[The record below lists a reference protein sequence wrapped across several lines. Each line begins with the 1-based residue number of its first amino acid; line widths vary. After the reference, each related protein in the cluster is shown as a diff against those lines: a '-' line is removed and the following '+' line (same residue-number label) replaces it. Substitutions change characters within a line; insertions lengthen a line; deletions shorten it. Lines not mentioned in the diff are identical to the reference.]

1 MSADVEPAP
10 STATRIEAAVYAENI
25 SLMVGKGNDHKALL
39 RNISLA
45 VPEGAFISIIG
56 ASGCGKSTLLRTLA
70 GIAPITAGR
79 ILLAGHPVETLRHQ
93 LPLAV
98 GYLPQFGAFH
108 GDLTV
113 AEILEFAVAL
123 RLPSSVPRATRDQW
137 SEHVIDL
144 ARIRPFLHQKYRTL
158 SGGQMRRIALAEEL
172 IGDPA
177 FLFLDELT
185 SGLDPY
191 SEHELMV
198 WLQEL
203 AHNLKKTIVLVT
215 HAVSNLR
222 LCDSVILLHD
232 GRLCFQGPFD
242 QLLASHGS
250 ESIEAIYGGYQHASV
265 EGTFVGFDEDRSH
278 ELPTPPA
285 PQALNT
291 APPPGALSHL
301 LTLLHRQNVIIWRD
315 KVTLCLQLALL
326 LLFPALVAIFDT
338 SGPPQ
343 VPTMDLTLQTNP
355 VKMLEDAVSFGNDSA
370 SAATLVSGLAMFQ
383 VILLALMG
391 ANNGARE
398 IAKERD
404 VLEKELRAGLS
415 PWAYV
420 TTKGFLVVGL
430 SLAQAFWM
438 TAFVKMIC
446 HFPGD
451 FTGQFVIFFGTTLAM
466 STTCLAISSASKS
479 PESASLLSILLV
491 GLQLPLSG
499 AVLALPKL
507 LSTLFRPFIAAYWG
521 WSGYLK
527 TLDHANDTEA
537 NKLYDLVNRPTH
549 TYISEFMVC
558 VVVLALHALVCGVVA
573 WIFVARARTRS

>member
-1 MSADVEPAP
+1 MHDEAARAHIPAKM
-10 STATRIEAAVYAENI
+10 EAAVYVENL
-25 SLMVGKGNDHKALL
+25 SLMVGKGRNHKALL

-45 VPEGAFISIIG
+45 IPEGSFISIIG
-56 ASGCGKSTLLRTLA
+56 ASGCGKSTLLKSLA
-70 GIAPITAGR
+70 GIQPVTAGR
-79 ILLAGHPVETLRHQ
+79 VLLAGHPVQTLREQ

-108 GDLTV
+108 GELTI
-113 AEILEFAVAL
+113 AEILNYTMAL
-123 RLPSSVPRATRDQW
+123 RLPASVPKQTREQW

-144 ARIRPFLHQKYRTL
+144 ARIRPFLHQQYRTL

-198 WLQEL
+198 WLKDL
-203 AHNLKKTIVLVT
+203 AHGSNKTVVLVT

-222 LCDSVILLHD
+222 LCDTVVLLHE
-232 GRLCFQGPFD
+232 GRLCFQGSYD
-242 QLLASHGS
+242 ALLQAHGT
-250 ESIEAIYGGYQHASV
+250 ESIEAIYGGYQHASTTG
-265 EGTFVGFDEDRSH
+265 EFGGFDEDRSG
-278 ELPTPPA
+278 ELPLPPD
-285 PQALNT
+285 PHSLNT
-291 APPPGALSHL
+291 APPPGSFSQLF
-301 LTLLHRQNVIIWRD
+301 TLISRQNILIWRD
-315 KVTLCLQLALL
+315 KAQLWLHFILL
-326 LLFPALVAIFDT
+326 ITFPALVAIFAT
-338 SGPPQ
+338 NGLPQ
-343 VPTMDLTLQTNP
+343 VRSMSLDLPRDVIKSLADTIAYMQ
-355 VKMLEDAVSFGNDSA
+355 ESF
-370 SAATLVSGLAMFQ
+370 SAAALVSGLAMFQ

-420 TTKGFLVVGL
+420 TTKGVLVFGL

-438 TAFVKMIC
+438 TWFVKTVC
-446 HFPGD
+446 GFKGD
-451 FTGQFVIFFGTTLAM
+451 FLNQFEILFCTTLAM
-466 STTCLAISSASKS
+466 SVTCLAISSASKS
-479 PESASLLSILLV
+479 PERASLLAIYLV

-499 AVLALPKL
+499 AVLALPEL
-507 LSTLFRPFIAAYWG
+507 VSNICRPFIAAYWG

-527 TLDHANDTEA
+527 TQAA
-537 NKLYDLVNRPTH
+537 YPLYDIVRQSTNTHIAEFSECILVLT
-549 TYISEFMVC
+549 
-558 VVVLALHALVCGVVA
+558 LHAVVCGVFA
-573 WIFVARARTRS
+573 WIFVARNRQR

>member
-1 MSADVEPAP
+1 MD
-10 STATRIEAAVYAENI
+10 AAVFVENL
-25 SLMVGKGNDHKALL
+25 SLVVGKGADHKALL
-39 RNISLA
+39 RNISIA
-45 VPEGAFISIIG
+45 VPEGTFLSIIG
-56 ASGCGKSTLLRTLA
+56 ASGCGKSTLLKA
-70 GIAPITAGR
+70 MSGIQPVSAGR
-79 ILLAGHPVETLRHQ
+79 ILLSGHPVETLRQQ

-113 AEILEFAVAL
+113 AEILNFAVAL
-123 RLPSSVPRATRDQW
+123 RLPSSVPQATKDQW

-198 WLQEL
+198 WLKDL
-203 AHNLKKTIVLVT
+203 AHGSNKTVVLVT

-222 LCDSVILLHD
+222 LCDTVVLLHE
-232 GRLCFQGPFD
+232 GRLCFQGPYE
-242 QLLASHGS
+242 QLLQTHGTDS
-250 ESIEAIYGGYQHASV
+250 IESIYGSYQHASSMG
-265 EGTFVGFDEDRSH
+265 EFIGFDEDRSS
-278 ELPTPPA
+278 ELPPP
-285 PQALNT
+285 PEPHSLNT
-291 APPPGALSHL
+291 APPPGSFSQLF
-301 LTLLHRQNVIIWRD
+301 TLVRRQNILIWRD
-315 KVTLCLQLALL
+315 KAQIWLHLALL
-326 LLFPALVAIFDT
+326 LSFPVLVAIFAT
-338 SGPPQ
+338 NGLPQ
-343 VPTMDLTLQTNP
+343 VRSMSLTIETNP
-355 VKMLEDAVSFGNDSA
+355 LKSMAENLAYMQESF
-370 SAATLVSGLAMFQ
+370 SAAALVSGLSMFQ

-415 PWAYV
+415 PWAYT
-420 TTKGFLVVGL
+420 TTKVFLVIGL

-438 TAFVKMIC
+438 TWFVKTVC
-446 HFPGD
+446 GFKGD
-451 FTGQFVIFFGTTLAM
+451 FLNQFEILFLITLAM
-466 STTCLAISSASKS
+466 SVTCLAISSASKS
-479 PESASLLSILLV
+479 PERASLLAIYLV

-499 AVLALPKL
+499 AVLALPEL
-507 LSTLFRPFIAAYWG
+507 VSNVCRPFIAAYWG

-527 TLDHANDTEA
+527 TLSAFP
-537 NKLYDLVNRPTH
+537 LYDIVRQSTNTH
-549 TYISEFMVC
+549 IADFGVC
-558 VVVLALHALVCGVVA
+558 LIVLSLHAIVCAVVA
-573 WIFVARARTRS
+573 WTFVARSFNRK

>member
-1 MSADVEPAP
+1 VSAEVEPALH
-10 STATRIEAAVYAENI
+10 TTDRTEAAVYAENI

-56 ASGCGKSTLLRTLA
+56 ASGCGKSTLLRALS
-70 GIAPITAGR
+70 GIGPITTGR

-113 AEILEFAVAL
+113 AEILDFAVAL

-198 WLQEL
+198 WLKDL
-203 AHNLKKTIVLVT
+203 AHNHKKTIVLVT

-222 LCDSVILLHD
+222 LCDSVVLLHE
-232 GRLCFQGPFD
+232 GRLCFQGQYD
-242 QLLASHGS
+242 QLLESHGS
-250 ESIEAIYGGYQHASV
+250 ESIEAIYGGYQHASI
-265 EGTFVGFDEDRSH
+265 EGTFVGFDHDRSA
-278 ELPTPPA
+278 ELPAPPD

-291 APPPGALSHL
+291 APPPGAMSQLF
-301 LTLLHRQNVIIWRD
+301 TLLHRQNVIMWRD
-315 KVTLCLQLALL
+315 KVTLWLHLVLL
-326 LLFPALVAIFDT
+326 ITFPALVAIFDLN
-338 SGPPQ
+338 GPPQ
-343 VPTMDLTLQTNP
+343 VRTMDMHLQTD
-355 VKMLEDAVSFGNDSA
+355 VIKMFQDALGYANDSVR
-370 SAATLVSGLAMFQ
+370 AATLVSGLTMFQ

-398 IAKERD
+398 IAKERN

-420 TTKGFLVVGL
+420 TTKGFLVLAL
-430 SLAQAFWM
+430 SMAQAFWM
-438 TAFVKMIC
+438 TWFVKTLC
-446 HFPGD
+446 DFPGS
-451 FTGQFVIFFGTTLAM
+451 FPAQFAAFFGTTLAM
-466 STTCLAISSASKS
+466 SVTCLAISSTLKS

-499 AVLALPKL
+499 AVLALPKAI
-507 LSTLFRPFIAAYWG
+507 SAICQPFIAAYWG

-527 TLDHANDTEA
+527 TLSET
-537 NKLYDLVNRPTH
+537 KLYDIVSQATSTPIADFSICL
-549 TYISEFMVC
+549 I
-558 VVVLALHALVCGVVA
+558 VLALHALICGVIA
-573 WIFVARARTRS
+573 WIFVARARTQS

>member
-1 MSADVEPAP
+1 M
-10 STATRIEAAVYAENI
+10 EAAVYAENI
-25 SLMVGKGNDHKALL
+25 SLMVGKGDDHKALL

-45 VPEGAFISIIG
+45 VPEGSFTSIIG
-56 ASGCGKSTLLRTLA
+56 ASGCGKSTLLKVLC
-70 GIAPITAGR
+70 GIVPITTGR
-79 ILLAGHPVETLRHQ
+79 ILLAGHPVQTLREQ

-108 GDLTV
+108 GELTV
-113 AEILEFAVAL
+113 AELLDFTASL
-123 RLPSSVPRATRDQW
+123 RLPSTVPRETRDQW
-137 SEHVIDL
+137 CEHVIDL

-198 WLQEL
+198 WLKDL
-203 AHNLKKTIVLVT
+203 AHVHKKTIVLVT
-215 HAVSNLR
+215 HAVGNLR
-222 LCDSVILLHD
+222 LCDSVVLLHE
-232 GRLCFQGPFD
+232 GRLCFQGTYD
-242 QLLASHGS
+242 QLLERHGT
-250 ESIEAIYGGYQHASV
+250 ESIEAIYGGYQHASL
-265 EGTFVGFDEDRSH
+265 EGTFTGFDNDRSG
-278 ELPTPPA
+278 ELPAPPD
-285 PQALNT
+285 PQALKT
-291 APPPGALSHL
+291 APPPGAMSHL
-301 LTLLHRQNVIIWRD
+301 LTLLRRQNVIIWRD
-315 KVTLCLQLALL
+315 KVTLCLQIALL

-343 VPTMDLTLQTNP
+343 VPTMDLSLQTNP
-355 VKMLEDAVSFGNDSA
+355 VKILEEAVSYGNDSA
-370 SAATLVSGLAMFQ
+370 SAATLISGLAMFQ

-404 VLEKELRAGLS
+404 VLNKELRAGLS

-430 SLAQAFWM
+430 SLAQAFCM
-438 TAFVKMIC
+438 TAFVKTIC

-451 FTGQFVIFFGTTLAM
+451 FTGQLVIFFGTTLAM

-537 NKLYDLVNRPTH
+537 NKLYDLVSRSTH
-549 TYISEFMVC
+549 TYISEFIIC
-558 VVVLALHALVCGVVA
+558 ALVLGLHAVVCGVVA
-573 WIFVARARTRS
+573 WIFVARARTRG

>member
-1 MSADVEPAP
+1 MSADLEPAP
-10 STATRIEAAVYAENI
+10 ETTTRTEASVYAENI
-25 SLMVGKGNDHKALL
+25 SLMVGKGDDHKALL

-56 ASGCGKSTLLRTLA
+56 ASGCGKSTLLKALA
-70 GIAPITAGR
+70 GIVPITAGR

-113 AEILEFAVAL
+113 AEILDFAVAL

-137 SEHVIDL
+137 CEHVIDL

-198 WLQEL
+198 WLKDL
-203 AHNLKKTIVLVT
+203 AHNHKKTIVLVT
-215 HAVSNLR
+215 HAVNNLR
-222 LCDSVILLHD
+222 LCDSVVLLHE
-232 GRLCFQGPFD
+232 GRLCFQGTFD
-242 QLLASHGS
+242 QLLASHNS
-250 ESIEAIYGGYQHASV
+250 ESVEAIYGGYQHATL
-265 EGTFVGFDEDRSH
+265 EGSFIGFDEDRSG
-278 ELPTPPA
+278 ELPAPPE
-285 PQALNT
+285 PHALNT
-291 APPPGALSHL
+291 APPPGAFSQL
-301 LTLLHRQNVIIWRD
+301 LTLLRRQNVIIWRD
-315 KVTLCLQLALL
+315 KATLWLHFALL
-326 LLFPALVAIFDT
+326 VTFPALVAIFDT
-338 SGPPQ
+338 NGPPQ
-343 VPTMDLTLQTNP
+343 VPTIPLELQTNP
-355 VKMLEDAVSFGNDSA
+355 VKVLEDALNYTVDSV
-370 SAATLVSGLAMFQ
+370 SAATLISGLAMFQ
-383 VILLALMG
+383 VILLALLG

-420 TTKGFLVVGL
+420 TTKGFLVTGL

-438 TAFVKMIC
+438 TAFVKVIC

-451 FTGQFVIFFGTTLAM
+451 LITQVLVFFATTLAM

-479 PESASLLSILLV
+479 PERASLLAILLV

-499 AVLALPKL
+499 AVLALPAIVSML
-507 LSTLFRPFIAAYWG
+507 CRPFIAAYWG

-527 TLDHANDTEA
+527 TLSDT
-537 NKLYDLVNRPTH
+537 KLYDIVSKATK
-549 TYISEFMVC
+549 TYLADYSIC
-558 VVVLALHALVCGVVA
+558 ITVLALHAAVCGVIA
-573 WIFVARARTRS
+573 WIFVARARARS